1 MEKIQLATSL
11 LSKYMTRSGV
21 TVILINEVEEVSGG
35 LKITEIGISYL
46 ADNIIFLRYFEKD
59 GELRKAIGVL
69 KKRLSDF
76 EKGLRKF
83 KSPNT
88 VYVFASHYP
97 TSMGF

>member
-1 MEKIQLATSL
+1 
-11 LSKYMTRSGV
+11 
-21 TVILINEVEEVSGG
+21 VEEVSGG

-76 EKGLRKF
+76 EKGLREVQITKYGIRVCEPLSDIYGILSGTP
-83 KSPNT
+83 KIEDH
-88 VYVFASHYP
+88 VEK
-97 TSMGF
+97 